1 MNKRIFSLVCIA
13 LYALLDASIYCS
25 QQKESDAR
33 NKSVRGT
40 KEINRSNEKKDIKF
54 KQETQLKNKNTKNDG
69 TKENL
74 YSKVPSN
81 LSSDEMIE
89 IFLNDHKDLPTDK
102 LEFTEYILNI
112 FKNDPEQ
119 TAFLFKLYS
128 KLSKQELSDD
138 DYYYMMSN
146 FNGRMKNASDLSSDE
161 MIKIFKDN
169 HKDLPTN
176 KLKFTEYILN
186 IFENDPEQTAFLFKL
201 YSKLSKNEL
210 YDDYYY
216 MMSNFSGRM
225 KNALWLSIK
234 FQFLM
239 HDTLDE

>member
-1 MNKRIFSLVCIA
+1 MNKRIYSLVCIA

-40 KEINRSNEKKDIKF
+40 KEINRSNEKNDIEF
-54 KQETQLKNKNTKNDG
+54 KQGIQLKNNNPKNNEDDKDDLDDKDYKDETYDSEYTNEDDIYNRKYVNNDKIYNRKCVNNDDVDYG
-69 TKENL
+69 ENDKESSGFNISKRTKENL
-74 YSKVPSN
+74 YSKVPSD
-81 LSSDEMIE
+81 LSSDEMIK
-89 IFLNDHKDLPTDK
+89 IFLNNHKDLPTNK

-112 FKNDPEQ
+112 FEKDPEQ

-128 KLSKQELSDD
+128 KLSK
-138 DYYYMMSN
+138 
-146 FNGRMKNASDLSSDE
+146 K
-161 MIKIFKDN
+161 
-169 HKDLPTN
+169 
-176 KLKFTEYILN
+176 
-186 IFENDPEQTAFLFKL
+186 
-201 YSKLSKNEL
+201 EL

-234 FQFLM
+234 FQFLIL
-239 HDTLDE
+239 DTLYE